1 MSERTDPTAI
11 IAALVE
17 GDRWLSA
24 DGCAAYLGL
33 FRPNGEP
40 NRRRFLERVA
50 CLPDFPAPNPITRT
64 WKKSEVDAWATKH
77 ARLNR
82 AA

>member
-1 MSERTDPTAI
+1 MADTELL
-11 IAALVE
+11 AALIE

-33 FRPNGEP
+33 FRPDGSA

-50 CLPDFPAPNPITRT
+50 CRPDFPPRNPVTGT
-64 WKKSEVDAWATKH
+64 WKKSEVDKWSTKQS
-77 ARLNR
+77 RLNQ